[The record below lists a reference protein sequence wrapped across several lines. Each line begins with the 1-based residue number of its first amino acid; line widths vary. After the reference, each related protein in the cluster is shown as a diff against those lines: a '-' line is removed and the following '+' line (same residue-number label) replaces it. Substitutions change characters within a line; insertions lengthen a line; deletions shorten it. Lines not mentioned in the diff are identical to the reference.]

1 MNKLKQWSINVN
13 DFIIYGNV
21 NAKGWKVLQTTTS
34 RDRLE
39 NILHVIMDSKENI
52 QVIVVYSMSDRDI
65 PLCSFNNKAQKE
77 IDMESI
83 LRWVK

>member
-1 MNKLKQWSINVN
+1 MN
-13 DFIIYGNV
+13 DFIVYGNI
-21 NAKGWKVLQTTTS
+21 NQKGWKVLQTTTS

-65 PLCSFNNKAQKE
+65 PLCSFNNKVQKE

>member
-1 MNKLKQWSINVN
+1 M
-13 DFIIYGNV
+13 
-21 NAKGWKVLQTTTS
+21 LQTTTS

-83 LRWVK
+83 LRWCK

>member
-1 MNKLKQWSINVN
+1 MN

-21 NAKGWKVLQTTTS
+21 NGKGWKVLNTTTS

-65 PLCSFNNKAQKE
+65 PLCSFNNKTQKE

-83 LRWVK
+83 LRWCK

>member
-1 MNKLKQWSINVN
+1 MN

-21 NAKGWKVLQTTTS
+21 NGKGWKTLQTTTS

-39 NILHVIMDSKENI
+39 NILHVIMDSKESI